1 MEKRRQSTDY
11 QKIACLHPCSI
22 CECATIILMKL
33 QSYIIFLIFP
43 NRELFLIVIIQN
55 VPTPWHFV
63 DKMNVFLA
71 FNCYFCPSAQRL
83 GIRLRRTVI
92 GTAMSILIPNHPF
105 EEHHAQHHLADIRP
119 YHANGNPHANH
130 SLVGRQRQHQSSSLQ
145 WQEGKPR
152 HDCHQEEGGARHPG
166 RCEKSALLA
175 MD

>member
-1 MEKRRQSTDY
+1 MPANETAYMEKRRQSTDY
-11 QKIACLHPCSI
+11 QKIACLHSRSI
-22 CECATIILMKL
+22 CNYATIIPIKM

-55 VPTPWHFV
+55 VPTSWHFV

-105 EEHHAQHHLADIRP
+105 EEHHAPHRTHIRP
-119 YHANGNPHANH
+119 YLAIGHPYANH
-130 SLVGRQRQHQSSSLQ
+130 SLVGRQRQLQHIGTLQ
-145 WQEGKPR
+145 WQAGEPR
-152 HDCHQEEGGARHPG
+152 HDCHQEKG
-166 RCEKSALLA
+166 
-175 MD
+175 